1 MANYQS
7 NSHRSRELQKT
18 EPAREKRVNKV
29 VSGTVSTKNNKG
41 RKFADIFISED
52 TANVKS
58 YIFMDVLV
66 PTIKETVSTI
76 VKDAI
81 DIILF
86 GGSGGG
92 SSSRTR
98 SGSKVSYRSYYN
110 GGRNDRRDT
119 SAYDTPRGRF
129 DYDDIEFSSRG
140 EAQLVIDQLNE
151 IIEEYQF
158 ATVAD
163 MYDLAGLIPP
173 HTSNNYGWTSIRTA
187 EPVRVRG
194 GKYIVKLPKASP
206 ID

>member
-1 MANYQS
+1 MAEYQP
-7 NSHRSRELQKT
+7 NSHRSKELQN
-18 EPAREKRVNKV
+18 EDNAREKRVNKV
-29 VSGTVSTKNNKG
+29 VSGAVSTRENKG
-41 RKFADIFISED
+41 RKFLDTFISED

-66 PTIKETVSTI
+66 PAIKETVSTI
-76 VKDAI
+76 VKDAV

-86 GGSGGG
+86 GGSGG
-92 SSSRTR
+92 SSSRGR
-98 SGSKVSYRSYYN
+98 SGSKISYRSFYN
-110 GGRNDRRDT
+110 GGRDRDRRDAT
-119 SAYDTPRGRF
+119 DYTPRGRF
-129 DYDDIEFSSRG
+129 DYDDIEFNSRG

>member
-1 MANYQS
+1 MAEYQP
-7 NSHRSRELQKT
+7 NSHRSKELQKEDNT
-18 EPAREKRVNKV
+18 REKRVNKV
-29 VSGTVSTKNNKG
+29 VSGTVSTRENKG
-41 RKFADIFISED
+41 RKFLDTFISED

-66 PTIKETVSTI
+66 PAIKETVSTI
-76 VKDAI
+76 VKDAV

-86 GGSGGG
+86 GGSGG
-92 SSSRTR
+92 SSSRGR
-98 SGSKVSYRSYYN
+98 SESKISYRSFYN
-110 GGRNDRRDT
+110 GGRERDRRDT
-119 SAYDTPRGRF
+119 IDYTPRGRF
-129 DYDDIEFSSRG
+129 DYDDIEFTSRG

>member
-1 MANYQS
+1 MAEYQP
-7 NSHRSRELQKT
+7 NSHRSKELQT
-18 EPAREKRVNKV
+18 EDNTREKRVNKV
-29 VSGTVSTKNNKG
+29 VSGSVSTRENKG
-41 RKFADIFISED
+41 RKFLDTFISED

-66 PTIKETVSTI
+66 PAIKETVSTI
-76 VKDAI
+76 VKDAV

-86 GGSGGG
+86 GGSSG
-92 SSSRTR
+92 SSSRGRT
-98 SGSKVSYRSYYN
+98 GSKISYRSFYN
-110 GGRNDRRDT
+110 GGRERDRRDT
-119 SAYDTPRGRF
+119 TDYTPRGRF
-129 DYDDIEFSSRG
+129 DYDDIEFTSRG